1 MRLERCGS
9 RLRVLAAVP
18 SFGSD
23 KRADTLPVRQLPS
36 ASSLSR
42 YMFPLF
48 ALLQTGEA
56 LPTGGDLKAVGKH
69 SNNNTRH

>member
-1 MRLERCGS
+1 MCLERCGS

-18 SFGSD
+18 GFGSD